1 MSCLHW
7 NNIIIHQYLESIDDM
22 AFSSSFL
29 HSSPKENVT
38 VWRQRSLL
46 FVCHPIARQSQ
57 VTMRRRSWSLATM
70 ETQLEMLGI
79 LYSVALRAENGV
91 RSVIEFFKT
100 FQRALQEISKPE
112 PISECIRRIGGW
124 CWDLS
129 LKNNLNRPFTCRHF
143 GSGICWFGCSVLSAM
158 AWGIMGAQGAK
169 KSDDVSG
176 ATESNLNLWSWSLRV
191 TTMWMS
197 TTTRHWDLL
206 ELFFFGK
213 RYRNGCQNN
222 NSKYGRVDLEG
233 PRTNVAILYNPFKE
247 PNLPNYNLLH
257 HFFGARNG
265 TWNETCVWVIRVIR
279 VIRVIITSQ
288 MLPCIQ
294 GLCSAGHL
302 CDLNPTAPELYVV
315 GWRNQWERLV
325 QCTQNL
331 PFTAM

>member
-206 ELFFFGK
+206 ELFFFWKKVPK
-213 RYRNGCQNN
+213 RMPKQQFKIWKGGSWRAKDQCGHPLQSFQRAKFAQLQSLAPLFWC
-222 NSKYGRVDLEG
+222 KKWDMKWDMCMG
-233 PRTNVAILYNPFKE
+233 NPG
-247 PNLPNYNLLH
+247 NQGDQGDH
-257 HFFGARNG
+257 HFPDATLHSGP
-265 TWNETCVWVIRVIR
+265 
-279 VIRVIITSQ
+279 
-288 MLPCIQ
+288 L
-294 GLCSAGHL
+294 
-302 CDLNPTAPELYVV
+302 
-315 GWRNQWERLV
+315 
-325 QCTQNL
+325 
-331 PFTAM
+331 

>member
-1 MSCLHW
+1 MSTLK
-7 NNIIIHQYLESIDDM
+7 QYNYTSISRIYRWYGI
-22 AFSSSFL
+22 FSSFL
-29 HSSPKENVT
+29 HSSPKENIT

-46 FVCHPIARQSQ
+46 FVCHPIAWQSQ

-197 TTTRHWDLL
+197 TTTRHWDLEKGTETDAKTTL
-206 ELFFFGK
+206 
-213 RYRNGCQNN
+213 QNMERWILKSQGPMWPSFTIL
-222 NSKYGRVDLEG
+222 SKIQICPTTISCGIWCKKWDM
-233 PRTNVAILYNPFKE
+233 K
-247 PNLPNYNLLH
+247 
-257 HFFGARNG
+257 
-265 TWNETCVWVIRVIR
+265 WDMCMVIRAIGVIK
-279 VIRVIITSQ
+279 VITSQ